1 MSKVPWGSV
10 LGSNTE
16 DVSGTDSW
24 TVAFILQVHELLPA
38 VGSHASD
45 VWITAG
51 AQTAQQDGFAWAF
64 DPGASVRL
72 CPYSRFSAADRAMIG
87 LRPLCARV

>member
-51 AQTAQQDGFAWAF
+51 AQTAQQDVL
-64 DPGASVRL
+64 PGRL
-72 CPYSRFSAADRAMIG
+72 TQEHQ
-87 LRPLCARV
+87 